1 MILKS
6 PADKTTADSGRA
18 GGVLYM
24 AFENMYCNN
33 ALHYYKTNV
42 Y

>member
-6 PADKTTADSGRA
+6 PAEKITADSVRA

-24 AFENMYCNN
+24 AFENKYCNN